1 MHPLDHGRLAHSSV
15 PHAQVDT
22 MVKHLNHHT
31 LKEKVQSV
39 CARCAPC
46 IVSCHMWDSI
56 RLAVDTAV
64 VNDDDHVPSSTV
76 DLALGLGLGSL

>member
-1 MHPLDHGRLAHSSV
+1 MLQGVHGREVGSALDRPVCVCGAWAV
-15 PHAQVDT
+15 VG
-22 MVKHLNHHT
+22 
-31 LKEKVQSV
+31 V